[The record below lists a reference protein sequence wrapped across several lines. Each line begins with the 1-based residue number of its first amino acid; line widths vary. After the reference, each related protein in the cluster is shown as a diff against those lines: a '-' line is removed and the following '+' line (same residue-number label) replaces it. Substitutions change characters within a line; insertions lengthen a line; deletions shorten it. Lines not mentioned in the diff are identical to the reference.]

1 MLQNIEA
8 NRKNGL
14 FWILIIAAAT
24 VLVWLAPEEKQL
36 GQGIK
41 SVYVHVALI
50 WVGMAGLVAAGLI
63 GIGVL
68 LSASRKLSAWM
79 ETVGWV
85 ALGFYA
91 AGVSMSI
98 LASKVNWGNVFWQE
112 PRMKVALNMLALAL
126 IVEIFVSW
134 VPWHRLKGFLSSLLV
149 VILAWTTMSAPL
161 VLHPKNAI
169 SSSSSSGIKMTFL
182 GLSLLIAAAAAWIV
196 WFVKSKRA
204 LTD

>member
-1 MLQNIEA
+1 MPNIEA

-14 FWILIIAAAT
+14 FWILIITAAT
-24 VLVWLAPEEKQL
+24 ALVWLAPEEKQL

-63 GIGVL
+63 GVGVL
-68 LSASRKLSAWM
+68 VSDNRKLSSWM

-91 AGVSMSI
+91 AGVIMSI

-126 IVEIFVSW
+126 IVEVFVSW
-134 VPWHRLKGFLSSLLV
+134 VPWRRLKGLLSALLV
-149 VILAWTTMSAPL
+149 MILAWTTMSAPL

-169 SSSSSSGIKMTFL
+169 GTSSSSAIKMTFL
-182 GLSLLIAAAAAWIV
+182 GLSLLSSAAAAWIV
-196 WFVKSKRA
+196 WYVNSKRPA
-204 LTD
+204 SD